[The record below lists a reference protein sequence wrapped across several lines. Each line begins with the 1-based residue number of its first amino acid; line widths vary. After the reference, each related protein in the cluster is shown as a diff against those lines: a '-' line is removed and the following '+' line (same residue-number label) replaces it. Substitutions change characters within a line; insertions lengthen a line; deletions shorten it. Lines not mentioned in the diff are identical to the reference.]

1 MSFFAE
7 ENINH
12 NSLAPDV
19 LLIRGTGR
27 ECVDP
32 PLNTNPGIISD
43 IRFIE
48 EKGKSV
54 RFGLKPETVI

>member
-1 MSFFAE
+1 M
-7 ENINH
+7 
-12 NSLAPDV
+12 
-19 LLIRGTGR
+19 RR
-27 ECVDP
+27 P

-54 RFGLKPETVI
+54 RFGLKPETII